1 MNAEFETLKNLV
13 PACGKGVEMH
23 KLAILQASI
32 EYVRYLEGC
41 LKELQRATGVQNF
54 CVPKAFSPRSR
65 SGDEDDEE
73 AEEAEDDADVD
84 MDAGQDAGQRERGQQ
99 QQQQQQ
105 QQAEP
110 EQQRRFS
117 LPEVCPAPNYTTNPS
132 SAATSPEFAP
142 IHSAAT
148 SPLFTLPPSHAIRLP
163 SISPMIFPQPQP
175 QPQPPVHSPLEATA
189 GALLLLADEGR
200 RDEAVWRSRPSAGR
214 GMSVRDLLSS

>member
-41 LKELQRATGVQNF
+41 LKELQKAAGVQN
-54 CVPKAFSPRSR
+54 CCAPPVFSPRSQ
-65 SGDEDDEE
+65 SGEEDEDEDE
-73 AEEAEDDADVD
+73 DDVD
-84 MDAGQDAGQRERGQQ
+84 MDADQDTRELEREDELARQQREQLEMQ
-99 QQQQQQ
+99 FLLQ
-105 QQAEP
+105 
-110 EQQRRFS
+110 EQQRRYS
-117 LPEVCPAPNYTTNPS
+117 QPEDYPTSNYTTNPS
-132 SAATSPEFAP
+132 SVATSPDFAP
-142 IHSAAT
+142 IHSAAA
-148 SPLFTLPPSHAIRLP
+148 SPLFTLPPAHGIRLP

-175 QPQPPVHSPLEATA
+175 PMHSPLEATA

-200 RDEAVWRSRPSAGR
+200 RDEAAWRFRTSTSGR